1 MIESCVIDMG
11 RMIDPAATTAERAC
25 RTIDFACLVEG
36 GWRLPDEW
44 VKVDNERLRRCIQL
58 WPPPAAPAASAPP
71 AAPAASVVE
80 VRCKSFASKP
90 CATLEAAL
98 DTCGSL

>member
-44 VKVDNERLRRCIQL
+44 VKVDNERLRRCI
-58 WPPPAAPAASAPP
+58 
-71 AAPAASVVE
+71 
-80 VRCKSFASKP
+80 
-90 CATLEAAL
+90 
-98 DTCGSL
+98 